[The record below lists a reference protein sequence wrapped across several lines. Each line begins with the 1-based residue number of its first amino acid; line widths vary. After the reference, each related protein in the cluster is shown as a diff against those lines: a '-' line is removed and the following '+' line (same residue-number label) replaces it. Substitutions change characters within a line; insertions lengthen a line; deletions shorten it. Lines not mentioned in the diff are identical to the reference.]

1 MATYNLKWT
10 EEVWYSANVE
20 ADSEEDAYNKLF
32 EGEIDYDSAD
42 AYGGEIQDGVDIEEV
57 V

>member
-1 MATYNLKWT
+1 MGTYNLKWT

-20 ADSEEDAYNKLF
+20 ADSEGDAYNKLF
-32 EGEIDYDSAD
+32 EGKIDYDAAD
-42 AYGGEIQDGVDIEEV
+42 AYGGEIQDGVDIQEV